1 MSDCNDNQKTGKLV
15 TPQRNRYFYGKLLDD
30 ASLGMEQSYF
40 NQKRWM
46 MNRLGLGCGV
56 MCGLKVII
64 QGDLICISPGV
75 AIDSLGREI
84 VVSEAVTIDPRKIT
98 NDRGIPTGEELQV
111 GEEGYVCLAYC
122 ECLAEEV
129 LVLVTDCD
137 STDGKAPSVIR
148 ESYYVLVKKGIPPPL
163 PEIPDPAI
171 CAALNE
177 QDPEEKRKKICEVL
191 SSRTC
196 SSDDTCACVVL
207 ASITRE
213 GDEISVSECN
223 VRPLVYSNPELFEM
237 LMCLSQGVGG
247 APGPVGPAGP
257 IGSVGPEGPA
267 GPQGIQGLPGP
278 EGQQGPQG
286 PPGKGLDDT
295 LTKITAINW
304 PHDGVMTWSEFMRLR
319 KFEINFSD
327 RVTTKIKHDQGWFQV
342 SLRFNGLN
350 PPANPNLPI
359 YPFLGL
365 TLPFHYDTRIG
376 SISWAVDG
384 TSMTLDFWNFPSSV
398 FLLPYYVKI
407 FAPDV
412 SLINLN
418 TLVCITVKCDF
429 LIDSNDNC
437 IDGNHLRGSLNN
449 KPTGDQLSGGVF
461 ESWFELTDYDG
472 WINDPLFWEY
482 PINRPR
488 LVNNNLE
495 LFANTPSDSTNQPE
509 KSVIDAFLNN
519 LKSLFK
525 IGG

>member
-1 MSDCNDNQKTGKLV
+1 
-15 TPQRNRYFYGKLLDD
+15 
-30 ASLGMEQSYF
+30 
-40 NQKRWM
+40 

-56 MCGLKVII
+56 MCGLKVTI

-84 VVSEAVTIDPRKIT
+84 VFPEAKLINPRKIT
-98 NDRGIPTGEELQV
+98 DDKGVPTGEEIEA
-111 GEEGYVCLAYC
+111 GEGEDKGGYVCLAYR
-122 ECLAEEV
+122 ECFAEEV
-129 LVLVTDCD
+129 PVLVTDCD

-148 ESYYVLVKKGIPPPL
+148 ESYYVLVKKGPPPSDV
-163 PEIPDPAI
+163 PNPAI
-171 CAALNE
+171 CAALSE
-177 QDPEEKRKKICEVL
+177 QNQEEKRRKFYEFL
-191 SSRTC
+191 SSKSC
-196 SSDDTCACVVL
+196 SAGNICACVVL
-207 ASITRE
+207 VSMKREDDNISITPWNGR
-213 GDEISVSECN
+213 SQ
-223 VRPLVYSNPELFEM
+223 VYSNTELFEM
-237 LMCLSQGVGG
+237 LMCLSKGVGG
-247 APGPVGPAGP
+247 TTGPAGP
-257 IGSVGPEGPA
+257 PGPIGPGGPEGPA
-267 GPQGIQGLPGP
+267 GPQGIQGIPGP
-278 EGQQGPQG
+278 EGPEGPQG

-319 KFEINFSD
+319 KFEINFSN

-365 TLPFHYDTRIG
+365 TLPFHYDTRTG

-398 FLLPYYVKI
+398 FLLPYYLKI

-449 KPTGDQLSGGVF
+449 KPTGDAIDGGVF

-472 WINDPLFWEY
+472 WMIDPLFREY
-482 PINRPR
+482 PKSPLR
-488 LVNNNLE
+488 LNSDNNLE
-495 LFANTPSDSTNQPE
+495 TFINTFPDSINQPE
-509 KSVIDAFLNN
+509 KSVIDTFLNN

-525 IGG
+525 TGG